1 MDYCDVL
8 SICNNTNISVP
19 EEQANVVEIA
29 TRIKLLLNCD
39 FSFVPCRI
47 TASKMKT
54 VITINQLRALS
65 KVHAI
70 PNYTNLYQKDG
81 VGIPR
86 YVLFGLHLICQFL
99 VASPDGLVSWDC
111 CSVRGIE
118 MKRLC
123 LKSYKLDSVYGI
135 LLGEGKKTVKG
146 RETDTKQKPPVF
158 LPGPNTASVK
168 NVSAYFVFW
177 TENFA
182 THFV

>member
-29 TRIKLLLNCD
+29 TMIKLLLNCD

-81 VGIPR
+81 VGISR

-118 MKRLC
+118 MKCLFC

-135 LLGEGKKTVKG
+135 LLGEGKK
-146 RETDTKQKPPVF
+146 
-158 LPGPNTASVK
+158 L
-168 NVSAYFVFW
+168 
-177 TENFA
+177 
-182 THFV
+182 